1 MDYTSSYSLLGNPA
15 KRNWDAMLRELGFHR
30 ADAEHLKG
38 YRIAIFSADPT
49 AGRAECISYDDL
61 ILAPP

>member
-1 MDYTSSYSLLGNPA
+1 MDYTSSYSLLGNSA
-15 KRNWDAMLRELGFHR
+15 KRNWDAMLKELGFHP

-38 YRIAIFSADPT
+38 YRIVIFSAEST

-61 ILAPP
+61 TLAPP